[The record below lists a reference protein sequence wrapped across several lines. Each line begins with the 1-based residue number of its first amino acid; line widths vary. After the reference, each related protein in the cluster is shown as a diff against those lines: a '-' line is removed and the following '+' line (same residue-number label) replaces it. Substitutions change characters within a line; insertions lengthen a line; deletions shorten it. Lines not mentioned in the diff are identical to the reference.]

1 MLDMRRRNQIN
12 IFPFILLIFIAP
24 SLISSLIGG
33 LFWAIEAI
41 LPFAMI
47 IFIGVMI
54 SMTVAGSKQNR
65 SSRSSTSRN
74 NKGKSSVRE
83 KSRFSNREMAMIDRK
98 LKDYFEN
105 NASLLIAD
113 DIALTTGK
121 GLYTSVDDLYLTY
134 RDERVVKLSEY
145 KLSYR
150 EVYNQIADLLLE
162 FAKEVPVKE
171 KVSKK
176 KETESSEEVKQP
188 KKEEPKLSTAVEYI
202 NRIDTLNKAIPN
214 EEITNGL
221 YQTCD
226 LLKQI
231 DLSNSEKKSEKLK
244 KLYDYYLP
252 ILVNILEKYHQ
263 LDSSPIKGEELETC
277 KTQLIKTILL
287 INQAL
292 KTIYSSLHEEDYM
305 NLNADITTLQSL
317 LKKDGL
323 VDNPFGGD
331 DNE

>member
-1 MLDMRRRNQIN
+1 MNSNLRGTYRKMFLREEGFSMESPRSNQIYTDFGWSVMDN
-12 IFPFILLIFIAP
+12 GTAVIPVVGTLGDWNPYSYITGMIEDALSMEKVDSIVLMINSPGGAVA
-24 SLISSLIGG
+24 G
-33 LFWAIEAI
+33 LFDTCRYIEKA
-41 LPFAMI
+41 
-47 IFIGVMI
+47 
-54 SMTVAGSKQNR
+54 
-65 SSRSSTSRN
+65 
-74 NKGKSSVRE
+74 
-83 KSRFSNREMAMIDRK
+83 
-98 LKDYFEN
+98 
-105 NASLLIAD
+105 
-113 DIALTTGK
+113 
-121 GLYTSVDDLYLTY
+121 
-134 RDERVVKLSEY
+134 
-145 KLSYR
+145 
-150 EVYNQIADLLLE
+150 
-162 FAKEVPVKE
+162 
-171 KVSKK
+171 SKK